1 MGKFDGSIEWLH
13 KQMENAAQA
22 LLDLKAGRK
31 LEISGRDVTKQW
43 KAKYEQM
50 VARYKKLIDAY
61 QKRND

>member
-1 MGKFDGSIEWLH
+1 MGKFDGSIEWLR